1 MPHANKRGR
10 QRKPLA
16 QGRRRQ
22 SDLSRTSPT
31 RTFRRVDEMAAL
43 LASRHWHRFTG
54 FALQTT
60 LLASLV
66 VMARA

>member
-22 SDLSRTSPT
+22 SDLANKNISP
-31 RTFRRVDEMAAL
+31 DEMAAL

-54 FALQTT
+54 IALQTT